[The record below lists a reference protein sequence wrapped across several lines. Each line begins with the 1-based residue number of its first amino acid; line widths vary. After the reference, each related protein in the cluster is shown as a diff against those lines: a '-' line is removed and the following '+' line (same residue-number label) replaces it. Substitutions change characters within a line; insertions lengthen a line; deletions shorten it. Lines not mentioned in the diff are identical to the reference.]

1 MSRVKGGVSANK
13 RRKNI
18 LENTKGF
25 HLGRGTKKREAIEA
39 THHAHLHAFA
49 HRRDKKN
56 VFRSLW
62 ITRMNAILRAN
73 GLKYSVFT
81 KTLADKS
88 IGLNRKMLAT
98 IAKNRPE
105 VFLRI
110 LAKVK

>member
-13 RRKNI
+13 RRKYI

-39 THHAHLHAFA
+39 THHAQLHAFA
-49 HRRDKKN
+49 HRKDKKN
-56 VFRSLW
+56 VFRRVW
-62 ITRMNAILRAN
+62 TTRINAILREN
-73 GLKYSVFT
+73 GQKYSIFM
-81 KTLADKS
+81 KTLKDKG
-88 IGLNRKMLAT
+88 IIINRKMLAT

-110 LAKVK
+110 LSQAK